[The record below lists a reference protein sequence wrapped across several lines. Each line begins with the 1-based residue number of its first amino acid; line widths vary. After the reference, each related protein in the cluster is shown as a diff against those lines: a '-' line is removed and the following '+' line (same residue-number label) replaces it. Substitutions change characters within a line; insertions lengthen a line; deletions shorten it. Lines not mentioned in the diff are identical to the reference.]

1 MDAEKQPVARVT
13 VSLHQRTLQEVDEF
27 AHAQH
32 LTRSAATEI
41 LLGVAFGL
49 VGG

>member
-1 MDAEKQPVARVT
+1 MRVVKNAISMDP
-13 VSLHQRTLQEVDEF
+13 RTWDTLDEF

-49 VGG
+49 VGH